1 MAITLNDLVYRLE
14 ESLDDIEKS
23 NYGNAAKR
31 LANTIRILREGGIT
45 IHAIAKTDSKK
56 VESNGSQEEE

>member
-1 MAITLNDLVYRLE
+1 MAIKLNDLVYRLE